1 MKKNF
6 KSFLV
11 ILAIILIAVGCTKGY
26 KFKDSKIEGVATILN
41 LDRISVFSFA
51 IMSDNKGDSPKSSK
65 QFESMVKWIKE
76 SEDQFVIGLGDHVK
90 RGWENSF
97 LNFLKENRWWHE
109 NFYPNV
115 ADGENEFYG
124 ESQGDWGT
132 GTPILD
138 EVTLSKRSNVKIRD
152 NGCEYYAIIPV
163 KGYTIHLIQLH
174 YSDEPKEDSI
184 AFREDSKRY
193 LISVLRSI
201 DKGPGDIIIVC
212 AHSRNGFWIDQLSD
226 EQKKV
231 VMDKCD
237 LVLSATTHF
246 FERKVIDGY
255 EDRGPLFINTGS
267 ITYPYSYCTYG
278 YVQVHVLR
286 KPLSLV
292 VQYINAGLPSRELQ
306 HSEYAFVKVVGD
318 KIRET
323 DFRKVRVEENMDR
336 VVGSLSKDYS
346 KDEMDSVARVLYINS
361 TNAEGALV
369 STKSGLEKG
378 DVTYRE
384 LWDVFPYN
392 NEIYSLVL
400 KADEI
405 RRIFGDDV
413 KVVGT
418 EEMELAINN
427 YYGDY
432 LIEELKLTEE
442 KVVKTGKKEIPLL
455 IEWVKKQK

>member
-1 MKKNF
+1 MEKKF
-6 KSFLV
+6 KALFV
-11 ILAIILIAVGCTKGY
+11 ILSLIIIVVSCTKGIR
-26 KFKDSKIEGVATILN
+26 FKDGKIEGVNTILD
-41 LDRISVFSFA
+41 LDRMSVFSFA
-51 IMSDNKGDSPKSSK
+51 IMSDNKGDSPENGK
-65 QFESMVKWIKE
+65 QFKNMVKWIKE
-76 SEDQFVIGLGDHVK
+76 SDDKFVIGLGDHVK
-90 RGWENSF
+90 KGWENSF
-97 LNFLKENRWWHE
+97 LNFLKEDKWWHE

-132 GTPILD
+132 GAPILD

-174 YSDEPKEDSI
+174 YSDEPEEANIAFKEDS
-184 AFREDSKRY
+184 KKY
-193 LISVLRSI
+193 LLDVLKSI
-201 DKGPGDIIIVC
+201 KKGPRDIIIAG
-212 AHSRNGFWIDQLSD
+212 AHSRTGFWIDQLSD

-246 FERKVIDGY
+246 FERKVIPGY
-255 EDRGPLFINTGS
+255 EDSGPLLINTGS
-267 ITYPYSYCTYG
+267 ITYPSSYCPYG

-306 HSEYAFVKVVGD
+306 HSEYAFIKVVGD
-318 KIRET
+318 RIRET
-323 DFRKVRVEENMDR
+323 DFRKVRVEEDMDR

-346 KDEMDSVARVLYINS
+346 KDEMDSAARVLYINS

-369 STKSGLEKG
+369 STKSGLGKG

-405 RRIFGDDV
+405 RRFFGDEIQ
-413 KVVGT
+413 VGGA
-418 EEMELAINN
+418 EEMKLAVNN